1 MSYGERNNDDFFL
14 FYGYIP
20 PLNPKDDYVLF
31 KDVNEAVDWYC
42 SMYLAEVST
51 PGSFLTLFL
60 PHTF

>member
-31 KDVNEAVDWYC
+31 SNIEDAIDWFCHNYLTHARTAVT
-42 SMYLAEVST
+42 SPAMR
-51 PGSFLTLFL
+51 
-60 PHTF
+60 